1 MGKVEV
7 DQPKGFNV
15 VREAIRKLRFNQQIR
30 KSSEGT
36 KLPKVELTISIDGIT
51 IQDPK
56 TKVSRL
62 YFADVGKKVNNYVAR
77 DETNKNVAGETKRN
91 AFLLSKLL
99 REKNYTLNQ
108 NEKQFISSNLY

>member
-1 MGKVEV
+1 MGSVEV
-7 DQPKGFNV
+7 EQPKGFNV

-56 TKVSRL
+56 TKVSSPGVFTSIFRVP
-62 YFADVGKKVNNYVAR
+62 DDR
-77 DETNKNVAGETKRN
+77 
-91 AFLLSKLL
+91 
-99 REKNYTLNQ
+99 
-108 NEKQFISSNLY
+108 I

>member
-1 MGKVEV
+1 MRCLNKRVSHSLLQFMGKVEV

-56 TKVSRL
+56 TKVSSHFGL
-62 YFADVGKKVNNYVAR
+62 SLF
-77 DETNKNVAGETKRN
+77 GEMRC
-91 AFLLSKLL
+91 S
-99 REKNYTLNQ
+99 
-108 NEKQFISSNLY
+108 

>member
-1 MGKVEV
+1 MHYRDIILIKRLQFMGSVEV

-36 KLPKVELTISIDGIT
+36 KLQKVELTISIDGIT

-56 TKVSRL
+56 TKVS
-62 YFADVGKKVNNYVAR
+62 
-77 DETNKNVAGETKRN
+77 
-91 AFLLSKLL
+91 
-99 REKNYTLNQ
+99 
-108 NEKQFISSNLY
+108 FISKRIWKYVGNST

>member
-1 MGKVEV
+1 MGSVEV
-7 DQPKGFNV
+7 EQPKGFNV

-56 TKVSRL
+56 TKVSSQRVRV
-62 YFADVGKKVNNYVAR
+62 F
-77 DETNKNVAGETKRN
+77 
-91 AFLLSKLL
+91 
-99 REKNYTLNQ
+99 
-108 NEKQFISSNLY
+108 

>member
-62 YFADVGKKVNNYVAR
+62 YFADVGKKS
-77 DETNKNVAGETKRN
+77 E
-91 AFLLSKLL
+91 
-99 REKNYTLNQ
+99 
-108 NEKQFISSNLY
+108 

>member
-1 MGKVEV
+1 MEV

-56 TKVSRL
+56 TKVSPAVSL
-62 YFADVGKKVNNYVAR
+62 ILN
-77 DETNKNVAGETKRN
+77 AGWKFGVYDYCMCSVTID
-91 AFLLSKLL
+91 
-99 REKNYTLNQ
+99 YD
-108 NEKQFISSNLY
+108 